1 MIALVGG
8 VTSANSEVHA
18 YSASAPRPVPKTSHG
33 CASAG
38 NRPWCVVSRYT

>member
-33 CASAG
+33 L
-38 NRPWCVVSRYT
+38 RFSRQPTMVC